1 MLNNLGIN
9 AWFVFNH
16 VNLLIP
22 YVKVIPT
29 GAIPTIIQGSVT
41 VNSTTYAIYSYELL
55 NGTVISFWVLII
67 SPKFTLTSQQ
77 HLELAKN
84 MVKLA

>member
-1 MLNNLGIN
+1 
-9 AWFVFNH
+9 
-16 VNLLIP
+16 LLIP

-55 NGTVISFWVLII
+55 NGTVISLLGFNNI
-67 SPKFTLTSQQ
+67 
-77 HLELAKN
+77 AKVYTYHSTPN
-84 MVKLA
+84 I